1 MAKYPVDKAKG
12 KQTNKVSQKVKSHR
26 DFLLRVCLFSV
37 MIISVVAWTDYQG
50 YFNPDY
56 TNDHTRRKWNAYYEL
71 TRKAPVDVVM
81 IGNSHLYT
89 GINPEHLSNALG
101 ATCFILASPG
111 TTMTDAYFTLK
122 EAVKVK
128 KPKMVILETFTL
140 YDYESHELK
149 AGALSDQFKSFA
161 ARKDVGQKL
170 SSMPV
175 LFQSDNYLP
184 AWSNTIRNHSF
195 IFTDTTQLKQNILLG
210 RQKPPREQGLYLG
223 RYIRFTSGL
232 EENTLKRYDE
242 PGFVAYNYA
251 EKLPGDEAKKYLKKA
266 IALCKKEKIELVLLT
281 LPMYHRHVQGYET
294 YKNEILKT
302 IGDKQSWLDLQL
314 PYDTTAFTPES
325 FENTIAP
332 NQHMTYQ
339 GSLVAAYK
347 LAHYLQKNHAKA
359 IPNRSEERKWIE
371 LFYASDGYFINNSP
385 LQDGVSKVLMTNVP
399 VAGAYQLKEL
409 IMVPERGAKQLMLKL
424 VKPEEQQV
432 APDAFE
438 VLADI
443 QVEGQTAMM
452 PVKLARSEVHQP
464 MDHLLYVSE
473 YLHPGTNIGEIKTIQ
488 AQ

>member
-1 MAKYPVDKAKG
+1 MAKHPVDKAKG
-12 KQTNKVSQKVKSHR
+12 KQNGKVSQEVKSHR
-26 DFLLRVCLFSV
+26 DFLLRVFLFSV
-37 MIISVVAWTDYQG
+37 MVVGVVAWTDYRG

-89 GINPEHLSNALG
+89 GMNPEHLSNALG

-111 TTMTDAYFTLK
+111 TTMTDAYFSLK

-140 YDYESHELK
+140 YDYDSHELK

-170 SSMPV
+170 ASMPV

-232 EENTLKRYDE
+232 EKNTLKRYDE

-266 IALCKKEKIELVLLT
+266 IALCKREKIELVLLT
-281 LPMYHRHVQGYET
+281 LPMYHRHLQGYEI

-302 IGDKQSWLDLQL
+302 IGDKQSWLDMQL
-314 PYDTTAFTPES
+314 HYDTTAFTPES
-325 FENTIAP
+325 FENTVAP

-347 LAHYLQKNHAKA
+347 LAHYLKKYHAEV
-359 IPNRSEERKWIE
+359 IPDRSGERKWIE
-371 LFYASDGYFINNSP
+371 LFYASDGFFINNSP

-399 VAGAYQLKEL
+399 VASEYQLKEL
-409 IMVPERGAKQLMLKL
+409 ILVPEQGAKQLMLKL
-424 VKPEEQQV
+424 VKPAEQMAV
-432 APDAFE
+432 PNAFE

-443 QVEGQTAMM
+443 QVERQTMTM
-452 PVKLARSEVHQP
+452 PVKLARSPLHQP
-464 MDHLLYVSE
+464 MGHLLYVSE
-473 YLHPGTNIGEIKTIQ
+473 YLHPETNIGEIKTIQ
-488 AQ
+488 VQ

>member
-1 MAKYPVDKAKG
+1 MAKHPVDKAKG
-12 KQTNKVSQKVKSHR
+12 KPAKDVRQKVKTHR
-26 DFLLRVCLFSV
+26 DFLLRVFLFSV
-37 MIISVVAWTDYQG
+37 MIIGVVAWTDYRG

-89 GINPEHLSNALG
+89 GVNPEHLSNALG

-111 TTMTDAYFTLK
+111 TTMTDAYFSLK

-347 LAHYLQKNHAKA
+347 LAHYLQKKSCESDSQ
-359 IPNRSEERKWIE
+359 PVGRKKMDRTFLCLRR
-371 LFYASDGYFINNSP
+371 LFY
-385 LQDGVSKVLMTNVP
+385 
-399 VAGAYQLKEL
+399 
-409 IMVPERGAKQLMLKL
+409 
-424 VKPEEQQV
+424 
-432 APDAFE
+432 
-438 VLADI
+438 
-443 QVEGQTAMM
+443 
-452 PVKLARSEVHQP
+452 
-464 MDHLLYVSE
+464 
-473 YLHPGTNIGEIKTIQ
+473 
-488 AQ
+488 

>member
-1 MAKYPVDKAKG
+1 
-12 KQTNKVSQKVKSHR
+12 
-26 DFLLRVCLFSV
+26 
-37 MIISVVAWTDYQG
+37 VVAWTDYRG

-56 TNDHTRRKWNAYYEL
+56 TNDHTRRKWNAYYDL

-89 GINPEHLSNALG
+89 GLNPEHLSNALG

-170 SSMPV
+170 ASMPV

-232 EENTLKRYDE
+232 EENTLKKYDE

-251 EKLPGDEAKKYLKKA
+251 EKLPGDEAIKYLRKA

-294 YKNEILKT
+294 YKNEILKA

-325 FENTIAP
+325 FENTVAP

-347 LAHYLQKNHAKA
+347 LAHYLHKKHAKA
-359 IPNRSEERKWIE
+359 IPNRSGERKWIE
-371 LFYASDGYFINNSP
+371 LFYGSDGYFINNSP
-385 LQDGVSKVLMTNVP
+385 LQDGVSKVLMNNVS
-399 VAGAYQLKEL
+399 VAGTYEL
-409 IMVPERGAKQLMLKL
+409 IELILVPERGAKQLMLKL
-424 VKPEEQQV
+424 VRKDMPNSPSIPVPGGLSLTAAGTSYTVEFPIFTLFIIMTLLFIVLPSARVNFTSSIVSFGFVSILSATSFDISTVEAPVSTARVQV
-432 APDAFE
+432 VPPFNTAFT
-438 VLADI
+438 V
-443 QVEGQTAMM
+443 M
-452 PVKLARSEVHQP
+452 P
-464 MDHLLYVSE
+464 
-473 YLHPGTNIGEIKTIQ
+473 
-488 AQ
+488 